1 MADCAAG
8 ARPVRRSVQGVRLA
22 FPTLPFVALFLLV
35 LSTVWAMGQRRALRN
50 VTLIAASYFFYAG
63 LDWRL
68 AALLGGSSIANWWL
82 GERIAASQAPER
94 GRWTFLGVALNVAF
108 LGVFKYLG
116 FFLENLQDLA
126 SLMGLGSHVPV
137 LELLLPVGVS
147 FYTFQSIAYLV
158 DLHRGYGHKAKSLP
172 DYLLFISFFPQLLI
186 GPICRSRDL
195 LPQIEAP
202 PPRRIPNLSLAVVL
216 LAGGVFKK
224 VVLATYLQTH
234 LVDDV
239 FLAPENY
246 GFLELM
252 MAAYGYTI
260 QLYCDFSG
268 YTDMARGLGLLLGF
282 HLPENFNQPYRSTS
296 IAEFW
301 RRWHMTFG
309 HWLRDYLYFPLGGG
323 RRSPPRVYL
332 NLMITLMI
340 AGIWHGAHYKF
351 LLWGGVHGL
360 ALVAHK
366 VLQDVRRLRG
376 QDPKKITFPAW
387 YVFLAWAYTFH
398 LCVLARIL
406 FRSPDLEVAGTFA
419 WGLVDGMLSTQRS
432 GPGVEWLVFVVL
444 ALGLGLNFFGHH
456 LRRWAVAAHD
466 AVPAWARPAVWAAV
480 GLGILTIQ
488 PDDVAPFVY
497 FQF

>member
-1 MADCAAG
+1 M
-8 ARPVRRSVQGVRLA
+8 A
-22 FPTLPFVALFLLV
+22 FPTLPFAAFFLVV
-35 LSTVWAMGQRRALRN
+35 LSVVWAIGQRRALRN
-50 VTLIAASYFFYAG
+50 AFLIGASYVFYAG
-63 LDWRL
+63 LDWRM
-68 AALLGGSSIANWWL
+68 AALLGGSSLVNWWL
-82 GERIAASQAPER
+82 GERIAASDDPVR
-94 GRWTFLGVALNVAF
+94 GRWTTVAVIANVAF
-108 LGVFKYLG
+108 LGVFKYTG

-126 SLMGLGSHVPV
+126 AVVGLGSHVPV
-137 LELLLPVGVS
+137 LELLVPVGVS
-147 FYTFQSIAYLV
+147 FYTFQSIAYIV
-158 DLHRGYGHKAKSLP
+158 DLHRGYGHKARSLA

-195 LPQIEAP
+195 LPQIEAEP
-202 PPRRIPNLSLAVVL
+202 PGGVPELSTAVVL
-216 LAGGVFKK
+216 IASGVFKK

-246 GFLELM
+246 GALELA

-309 HWLRDYLYFPLGGG
+309 HWLRDYLYFSLGGG
-323 RRSPPRVYL
+323 HRGPLRVYL
-332 NLMITLMI
+332 NLMVTLLV

-351 LLWGGVHGL
+351 LLWGGIHGT
-360 ALVAHK
+360 ALVGHK
-366 VLQDVRRLRG
+366 VLQDLRKRRG
-376 QDPKKITFPAW
+376 INPKKLTFSWW
-387 YVFLAWAYTFH
+387 YTLLAWAYTFH

-406 FRSPDLEVAGTFA
+406 FRSADLDVAGTYA
-419 WGLVDGMLSTQRS
+419 WGLVSGMVQLGPA
-432 GPGVEWLVFVVL
+432 GPGVEWLIFPVL
-444 ALGLGLNFFGHH
+444 LFGLGLNFFGHH
-456 LRRWAVAAHD
+456 LRAWAIALHERT
-466 AVPAWARPAVWAAV
+466 PGWARPVLWVAT
-480 GLGILTIQ
+480 GLAILIVQ